1 MRITTKRLFVF
12 SFFAGLVASATASAW
27 GQSVHSPMRYQPT
40 RAGASSTNVKID
52 GVEYVPVSELQRRA
66 GLKSEWLK
74 KNERLLLK
82 NGRWQVE
89 LGVDSREAKINGRRL
104 LLGLPCRIGNRAFCI
119 SRIDLERIVG
129 PVLVPGNQQVS
140 VPDLRVITIDP
151 GHGGVDNGTSNKRQG
166 LFEKTMAF
174 DVSLRLAKILR
185 AEGYKI
191 IMTRET
197 DTKIELPIRAAMAN
211 IARAD
216 LFLSIHFNSLE
227 DDTKTHGTE
236 IFTFAPPGLRST
248 DAWGR
253 KTDDS
258 EKDPYPVN
266 KYDHWSTVLGYAMQD
281 EMLDALKTFDRGKK
295 IAHWGVLRP
304 LNCPGVLIEAGFL
317 SHPAEAKKISTTEY
331 RQQIAESIAKGV
343 RSYAATLEALRK
355 SRAVA
360 AAQSAGAQRTK

>member
-1 MRITTKRLFVF
+1 MRITIKRL
-12 SFFAGLVASATASAW
+12 SAFCILAALAATTSASAW

-40 RAGASSTNVKID
+40 RAGASSTGIKID
-52 GVEYVPVSELQRRA
+52 GVEYVPVSDLQRRV
-66 GLKSEWLK
+66 GLKSAWLQK
-74 KNERLLLK
+74 DERLLLK
-82 NGRWQVE
+82 NDRWQVE

-104 LLGLPCRIGNRAFCI
+104 LLGLPCRINRRAFYI
-119 SRIDLERIVG
+119 SRIDAERIVG
-129 PVLVPGNQQVS
+129 PVLLPGNQQAS
-140 VPDLRVITIDP
+140 IPDLRVITIDP

-185 AEGYKI
+185 VEGYKI
-191 IMTRET
+191 ILTRET
-197 DTKIELPIRAAMAN
+197 DTKIELPIRAATAN
-211 IARAD
+211 AARAD

-236 IFTFAPPGLRST
+236 IFTFAPANLRST

-253 KTDDS
+253 KTDDAES
-258 EKDPYPVN
+258 DPYPVN

-281 EMLDALKTFDRGKK
+281 EMLDSLKTFDRGKK
-295 IAHWGVLRP
+295 IAHWGVLKP

-317 SHPAEAKKISTTEY
+317 SHPAEAKKISTPEY

-360 AAQSAGAQRTK
+360 QSRK